1 MIVCVLKE
9 QAKLLVD
16 LDFFEIDMSY
26 KRIGKAD
33 LNEVVFTAFVPRH
46 GKSMYI
52 TASLRGHLKPFLDSQ
67 SER

>member
-33 LNEVVFTAFVPRH
+33 LNEVVFAAFVPRH

-52 TASLRGHLKPFLDSQ
+52 RKLPRLNANLSHR
-67 SER
+67 R